1 MRKKVEFRHMME
13 EDKPIIVQRIK
24 EGIPIWKICR
34 ELHITRLEIEPFLL
48 EENLIKKSECKYLCV
63 INNSIKELRMSTGM
77 SQLEFANHY
86 GIPVR
91 TLQEWEQ
98 GRSNPPSYL
107 VDLIKRIMELE
118 SH

>member
-1 MRKKVEFRHMME
+1 MREKVELRQMTE

-34 ELHITRLEIEPFLL
+34 ELHITRYEMEPFLL
-48 EENLIKKSECKYLCV
+48 EEKLIKKSECKYLWV
-63 INNSIKELRMSTGM
+63 NNSIKELRMSTGM

-98 GRSNPPSYL
+98 GRSNPPNYL
-107 VDLIKRIMELE
+107 VDLIKRIIELE